1 MEAFDVNTFEACNT
15 CCAVISERPRVECIT
30 SGSTELIFVSR
41 DFGYI

>member
-15 CCAVISERPRVECIT
+15 CCTVISERPRVERLT
-30 SGSTELIFVSR
+30 SGSPESIFVSK